1 MTTDSLTISSSSKST
16 RNQGQ
21 WLHYLALG
29 LLANAALWGS
39 ALLYLKVKK
48 PTYTSTWAITVPSS
62 GADAN
67 VNLPNIGQAS
77 YQNSS
82 PYSILNQDPRQNYKF
97 TAESEPVIAAAAAQ
111 LKMPPEKFGQPRIK
125 IVDSSTIMEIELKG
139 ASPEEARNKS
149 LALYKALQS
158 RLSELRTQEI
168 AQRDLGTQVALNSA
182 QKKLEIAQNRLSD
195 YQARSGLTSNEQL
208 SQLSSN
214 IEDLRKQRA
223 VVVSQQQQ
231 ANARLGQ
238 ISSSLNL
245 SSQQAA
251 EAFALQTD
259 QIFQQNLKDY
269 SDASASLT
277 VSLSQFTS
285 EYPTVIAQR
294 AKRDAAQAALLSRSR
309 FLLNRPVDQATV
321 ERLNLANTN
330 STTGRVKMFDDLVTS
345 QADQRAIQAQAQA
358 LDQQIFQ
365 LENRLKGLAQQEAT
379 LDALKRDVQVTEAIF
394 SSTVTRLDLSKSNS
408 LGSYPL
414 IQMLAAP
421 SLDKSPSSPKKTFVL
436 LGTALGSLLID
447 AGLVLLWLRYSRT
460 QSRDRVSPLR
470 PKNT

>member
-29 LLANAALWGS
+29 LLANAVLWGA

-48 PTYTSTWAITVPSS
+48 PTYTSTWAITVPSA

-125 IVDSSTIMEIELKG
+125 IVDSSTIMEIEIKG
-139 ASPEEARNKS
+139 ASPEEAQNKS
-149 LALYKALQS
+149 LALYKAIQS
-158 RLSELRTQEI
+158 RLTELRTQEI
-168 AQRDLGTQVALNSA
+168 AQRDTGTQVALNSA
-182 QKKLEIAQNRLSD
+182 QKKLEIAQTRLSD

-223 VVVSQQQQ
+223 VVISQQQQ

-277 VSLSQFTS
+277 VSLSQFTP
-285 EYPTVIAQR
+285 EHPTVITQR

-309 FLLNRPVDQATV
+309 SLLNRPVDQATV

-379 LDALKRDVQVTEAIF
+379 LDALKRDVQVNEAIF
-394 SSTVTRLDLSKSNS
+394 SSTATRLDLGKSNS

-421 SLDKSPSSPKKTFVL
+421 SLDKSPSSPKKEFVL
-436 LGTALGSLLID
+436 LGTAFGSLLID

-460 QSRDRVSPLR
+460 QSRDRVSHLR